1 MSEIVKS
8 RYQGILIPDGRFGID
23 NLNADDHASAP
34 SSYTQS
40 GPKPGVPQA
49 QQTTRMVLQAS
60 GEQPVGSDI
69 EVHSVRAGHP
79 GLERAGYL
87 WSDQTEES
95 PSEYGWDGPQLL
107 SGWQSLFWSTD
118 ATEKSA
124 YPDMI
129 RLQSG
134 RLLALGLQD
143 KTTFEQTVKRYDPD
157 AATKWST
164 AGTLTPDTATE
175 QKGPALCQ
183 LPSGRVLAFVQV
195 STQVDV
201 YFSDDD
207 GDTWAA
213 YSHRALDVAVAND
226 DIRQL
231 RAAYSGGEVLL
242 LVQYEAVGTGRTCAQ
257 YASDDLGG
265 RFTQVESDW
274 KATTNAAGSEERPSA
289 IHIIESDGAFVVTYH
304 HTPTSGSGDYRSRA
318 IGSAFANVTEST
330 AVHITSGCSIDWTP
344 GGTGWRDDSGV
355 FFYIA
360 TSIPSATASDLQ
372 PLRSDDG
379 GASWSRFDGDGAFFS
394 GSFTNG
400 HFHSYTAET
409 VAGQC
414 VLLARWYS
422 ETADEDPQSLASVYL
437 GGFSTHTGPA
447 ATGTV
452 SFQDVD
458 YVAFNKDS
466 VSAISGGSWLPI
478 ANPPDVSW
486 TASGA
491 GSDTLTSGK
500 LEIVTSSAARSFY
513 RDATQD
519 DDTDRIFAEFA
530 FEIDSGDG
538 DTEANEIGAL
548 LILGNGVNKWEVSIN
563 ASSAG
568 WALFDTAAATKIG
581 STVSTDITKEI
592 HVRVAFEQ
600 GNVKTW
606 WAYRSNITYRDWTEG
621 PGGSVTPSA
630 SAASSRIH
638 WGHIRSSSGTS
649 RWAMVGYC
657 FWPGRWSPTSDA
669 YASAWTSPD
678 DLHPKSYSTQPSQL
692 VDKLRIA
699 AVAGPTRH
707 DEKWRIKTA
716 FDYPDGHL
724 FPSQAPSPRAVWR
737 SKDTSEQILA
747 WDISGLAYARM
758 ENSSL
763 ACVLLGIN
771 FKTAVLEKKTGGVW
785 STVCTINAAEGF
797 EGLRFE
803 RDGEI
808 VFPETGGGAHK
819 AGRYIMFDELPGG
832 TFYDDTNGKH
842 RKIDGNTEGA
852 WTNESAKHPFVNL
865 KGADD
870 TEATSGDCEIWAPNA
885 AGLAHSYTS
894 DARYYRL
901 RIPAQ
906 TTADGYFEIGQ
917 MVIGPLAVFG
927 TQYGRGRQIVTRNNT
942 ERINLPNGEVRARK
956 RGPQS
961 REIEFAW
968 SNGVD
973 ASQINRADP
982 VPDYVAAAVG
992 QEPMA
997 SLKDTLYLM
1006 DGLIRKQNGAGK
1018 PVVYFARI
1026 AADSTDDQTNNPREF
1041 VYGRITGDTTR
1052 SNILGDEERTDL
1064 DRLNTIT
1071 IQELV

>member
-107 SGWQSLFWSTD
+107 SGWGTLFWSDD
-118 ATEKSA
+118 ATELSA
-124 YPDMI
+124 IPDMI

-134 RLLALGLQD
+134 GLLALGLQD
-143 KTTFEQTVKRYDPD
+143 KTSFAQTVKAYNPD
-157 AATKWST
+157 AATRA
-164 AGTLTPDTATE
+164 AGWATKGTISIDTATA
-175 QKGPALCQ
+175 QKGPALLQ
-183 LPSGRVLAFVQV
+183 LPSGRVLAFIA
-195 STQVDV
+195 TGAQVDV

-207 GDTWAA
+207 GATWSG
-213 YSHRALDVAVAND
+213 YSYRALDVPVANA
-226 DIRQL
+226 DIRQI
-231 RAAYSGGEVLL
+231 RASYSGGEVLL
-242 LVQYEAVGTGRTCAQ
+242 LVQYNTGGGAETCAQ
-257 YASDDLGG
+257 YGSDDLGG
-265 RFTQVESDW
+265 RFTQVEGDW
-274 KATTNAAGSEERPSA
+274 ATETSENPEALDIVEVDGSFLVVYHDGDAG
-289 IHIIESDGAFVVTYH
+289 
-304 HTPTSGSGDYRSRA
+304 TPKYYSRA
-318 IGSAFANVTEST
+318 IPSAFSNITDHASVEIASGAGPAFIPACT
-330 AVHITSGCSIDWTP
+330 AWK
-344 GGTGWRDDSGV
+344 DDSGV
-355 FFYIA
+355 VYCYCHSTG
-360 TSIPSATASDLQ
+360 TSRDVTPR
-372 PLRSDDG
+372 RSDDG
-379 GASWSRFDGDGAFFS
+379 GDSWSDFSETAFFS
-394 GSFTNG
+394 GVEG
-400 HFHSYTAET
+400 EGYLHSYVAEEL
-409 VAGQC
+409 AGRV
-414 VLLARWYS
+414 VLLTRWEADGS
-422 ETADEDPQSLASVYL
+422 DEDPQSLAVTYF
-437 GGFSTHTGPA
+437 GGYGKHTAPA
-447 ATGTV
+447 ADGTTSFFDTDFV
-452 SFQDVD
+452 SF
-458 YVAFNKDS
+458 AK
-466 VSAISGGSWLPI
+466 
-478 ANPPDVSW
+478 
-486 TASGA
+486 
-491 GSDTLTSGK
+491 
-500 LEIVTSSAARSFY
+500 
-513 RDATQD
+513 
-519 DDTDRIFAEFA
+519 
-530 FEIDSGDG
+530 
-538 DTEANEIGAL
+538 
-548 LILGNGVNKWEVSIN
+548 
-563 ASSAG
+563 
-568 WALFDTAAATKIG
+568 
-581 STVSTDITKEI
+581 
-592 HVRVAFEQ
+592 
-600 GNVKTW
+600 
-606 WAYRSNITYRDWTEG
+606 
-621 PGGSVTPSA
+621 
-630 SAASSRIH
+630 
-638 WGHIRSSSGTS
+638 SSGTS
-649 RWAMVGYC
+649 TGGGSYLPVSMPTDVGWTGAGAGTETLDSGFLKIETNGNSRYFYRSLSSGNEEERLFFEAFVQVDSGSGSLVSDEISAQFRIADAGSFEYKAAIFISDTAWGVGDGVAGTPVGSSVSANMVKGLHIRVAMEKGHIRTWYCTADHFSSWAEGPSGTLTNAGATANNSLIVFGNVAAPAAATVSEWSMVGYC

-707 DEKWRIKTA
+707 DEKWRVKTA
-716 FDYPDGHL
+716 FDYPDDHL

-771 FKTAVLEKKTGGVW
+771 FKTAVLEKKTGGGW

-803 RDGEI
+803 RAGEI

-927 TQYGRGRQIVTRNNT
+927 TQYGRGRQVVTRNNT

-961 REIEFAW
+961 REVEFAW
-968 SNGVD
+968 TNGVD

-1041 VYGRITGDTTR
+1041 VYGRITGDATR

>member
-164 AGTLTPDTATE
+164 AGTFTPDTATE

-213 YSHRALDVAVAND
+213 YSYRALDVPVDEDAVV
-226 DIRQL
+226 QL
-231 RAAYSGGEVLL
+231 RARYSGGEVLL
-242 LVQYEAVGTGRTCAQ
+242 LVQYTTPLLGESAAQ
-257 YASDDLGG
+257 YASDSLGAQ
-265 RFTQVESDW
+265 FTQVTADW
-274 KATTNAAGSEERPSA
+274 GADTGGAEEPAALD
-289 IHIIESDGAFVVTYH
+289 IIPLDGGFLVTFCD
-304 HTPTSGSGDYRSRA
+304 TVRGGGDGEYRSRR
-318 IGSAFANVTEST
+318 IGSAFENITDTT
-330 AVHITSGCSIDWTP
+330 AVAIADGPTSSYAPACTSFASDSYP
-344 GGTGWRDDSGV
+344 GVIFFIYTNPDAAAKEDLTVYRSDDSG
-355 FFYIA
+355 
-360 TSIPSATASDLQ
+360 S
-372 PLRSDDG
+372 
-379 GASWSRFDGDGAFFS
+379 SWVAFAGDGAFFS
-394 GSFTNG
+394 GDFDNG
-400 HFHSYTAET
+400 RLLKYKAEE
-409 VAGQC
+409 VAGQV
-414 VLLARWYS
+414 VLLSRWAS

-447 ATGTV
+447 AVGTV
-452 SFQDVD
+452 SFQDLD

-466 VSAISGGSWLPI
+466 AASISGGSWLPI
-478 ANPPDVSW
+478 ANPGDVAW

-500 LEIVTSSAARSFY
+500 LEIVTSSDARSFY

-548 LILGNGVNKWEVSIN
+548 LILGDGVNKWEVSIN

-630 SAASSRIH
+630 SAAPSRIH

-657 FWPGRWSPTSDA
+657 FWPGRWSPNRRCCC
-669 YASAWTSPD
+669 
-678 DLHPKSYSTQPSQL
+678 STNL
-692 VDKLRIA
+692 C
-699 AVAGPTRH
+699 RH
-707 DEKWRIKTA
+707 
-716 FDYPDGHL
+716 
-724 FPSQAPSPRAVWR
+724 S
-737 SKDTSEQILA
+737 
-747 WDISGLAYARM
+747 M
-758 ENSSL
+758 
-763 ACVLLGIN
+763 
-771 FKTAVLEKKTGGVW
+771 
-785 STVCTINAAEGF
+785 
-797 EGLRFE
+797 
-803 RDGEI
+803 
-808 VFPETGGGAHK
+808 
-819 AGRYIMFDELPGG
+819 
-832 TFYDDTNGKH
+832 
-842 RKIDGNTEGA
+842 
-852 WTNESAKHPFVNL
+852 
-865 KGADD
+865 
-870 TEATSGDCEIWAPNA
+870 
-885 AGLAHSYTS
+885 
-894 DARYYRL
+894 
-901 RIPAQ
+901 
-906 TTADGYFEIGQ
+906 
-917 MVIGPLAVFG
+917 
-927 TQYGRGRQIVTRNNT
+927 
-942 ERINLPNGEVRARK
+942 
-956 RGPQS
+956 
-961 REIEFAW
+961 
-968 SNGVD
+968 
-973 ASQINRADP
+973 
-982 VPDYVAAAVG
+982 
-992 QEPMA
+992 
-997 SLKDTLYLM
+997 
-1006 DGLIRKQNGAGK
+1006 
-1018 PVVYFARI
+1018 
-1026 AADSTDDQTNNPREF
+1026 
-1041 VYGRITGDTTR
+1041 
-1052 SNILGDEERTDL
+1052 RTW
-1064 DRLNTIT
+1064 
-1071 IQELV
+1071 